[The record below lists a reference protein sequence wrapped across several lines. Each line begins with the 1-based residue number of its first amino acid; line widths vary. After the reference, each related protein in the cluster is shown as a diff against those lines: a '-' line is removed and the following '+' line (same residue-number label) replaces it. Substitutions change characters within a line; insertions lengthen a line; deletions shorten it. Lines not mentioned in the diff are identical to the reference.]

1 MADTREDKA
10 ALDGLTQL
18 ISFMIGK
25 EEYGLEILTVK
36 EVIRIREI
44 TRIPKAP
51 VFVKG
56 IINLRGD
63 VIPIIDLREKFGLEI
78 QEYTTMT
85 RVIIVEVDGKSIG
98 MVVDSVSQ
106 VIRIEKDQVE
116 PPPPLIG
123 GISAE
128 YLRGVG
134 KIGEKLIIM
143 LNIDKILTVDEKID
157 LKKMEEYKK
166 WSSSETFC
174 LPLLQLRHGLLF
186 SSHCCKVY

>member
-1 MADTREDKA
+1 MADTREERA

-157 LKKMEEYKK
+157 LKKMEESLKA
-166 WSSSETFC
+166 
-174 LPLLQLRHGLLF
+174 RA
-186 SSHCCKVY
+186 

>member
-1 MADTREDKA
+1 MEDTREDKA
-10 ALDGLTQL
+10 AADALTQL
-18 ISFMIGK
+18 ISFMVGK

-106 VIRIEKDQVE
+106 VIRIAQSEVE

-157 LKKMEEYKK
+157 LKKMEESLKA
-166 WSSSETFC
+166 
-174 LPLLQLRHGLLF
+174 RA
-186 SSHCCKVY
+186 

>member
-10 ALDGLTQL
+10 AADGLTQL
-18 ISFMIGK
+18 ISFMVGK

-157 LKKMEEYKK
+157 LKKMEESLKA
-166 WSSSETFC
+166 
-174 LPLLQLRHGLLF
+174 RA
-186 SSHCCKVY
+186 

>member
-1 MADTREDKA
+1 MEDTREDKA
-10 ALDGLTQL
+10 AADALTQL
-18 ISFMIGK
+18 ISFMVGK

-157 LKKMEEYKK
+157 LKKMEESLKA
-166 WSSSETFC
+166 
-174 LPLLQLRHGLLF
+174 RA
-186 SSHCCKVY
+186 

>member
-157 LKKMEEYKK
+157 LKKMEESLKRSSTTKK
-166 WSSSETFC
+166 SS
-174 LPLLQLRHGLLF
+174 QR
-186 SSHCCKVY
+186 KIA